1 MLKSEQKSSEKA
13 GDMEI
18 FLRVR
23 ELVIHDVPVTK
34 ACERHN
40 FDRNRYYYLL
50 RQSEHSAPQT
60 KEAS

>member
-1 MLKSEQKSSEKA
+1 MLKSEQKTGEKA

-34 ACERHN
+34 ACERHG

-50 RQSEHSAPQT
+50 RQSEQTGTT